1 MSSCACARSP
11 AEAARLAFAHFPP
24 DEPVPA
30 AAAARREEWHPMS
43 DERNKFLISR
53 RGVTV
58 LFALMLLT
66 PAGSALAAP
75 MTLRGTVRYR
85 ERIAL
90 PRGAILE
97 VRLLDV
103 SLADAP
109 ARTIAETR
117 VPARRNPM
125 RYTLRFD
132 SAAIEPR
139 RTYALQARITDG
151 ERLLFINTTRH
162 TVFTGGRNET
172 DIRVE
177 HVARDEAR
185 PASSAALVGRWL
197 AEDIRGG
204 GVIDRLQ
211 SVLELAA
218 DGKVS
223 GSGGCNRM
231 SGSATIAGSRI
242 AFSPI
247 ASTRMA
253 CAPAAMNQESKF
265 FAALTAARSWRVD
278 QRQDKLFL
286 LDAGGQTLMRL
297 ARM

>member
-1 MSSCACARSP
+1 MS
-11 AEAARLAFAHFPP
+11 H
-24 DEPVPA
+24 EP
-30 AAAARREEWHPMS
+30 S
-43 DERNKFLISR
+43 KTLISR
-53 RGVTV
+53 RSLTG
-58 LFALMLLT
+58 LMALALVT
-66 PAGSALAAP
+66 PAGSAIAAP
-75 MTLRGTVRYR
+75 TTLRGTVFFR

-90 PRGAILE
+90 PRTAIVE

-117 VPARRNPM
+117 LRAHRNPI

-132 SAAIEPR
+132 RAQIEPR

-162 TVFTGGRNET
+162 TVFAGGANNT
-172 DIRVE
+172 TIRVE
-177 HVARDEAR
+177 HVARDQAEAPR
-185 PASSAALVGRWL
+185 PASPVGRWL

-204 GVIDRLQ
+204 GVMDRLQ

-223 GSGGCNRM
+223 GTGGCNRM
-231 SGSATIAGSRI
+231 SGSARINGSQI
-242 AFSPI
+242 AFSPL

-253 CAPAAMNQESKF
+253 CTPAAMNQESKF
-265 FAALTAARSWRVD
+265 FAALDATRGWRID
-278 QRQDKLFL
+278 QRQDKLVL
-286 LDAGGQTLMRL
+286 LDAGGSPIMRL

>member
-1 MSSCACARSP
+1 LTKDQSKA
-11 AEAARLAFAHFPP
+11 
-24 DEPVPA
+24 
-30 AAAARREEWHPMS
+30 
-43 DERNKFLISR
+43 LISR
-53 RGVTV
+53 RAVTG
-58 LFALMLLT
+58 LMALALLT
-66 PAGSALAAP
+66 PAGGALAAP
-75 MTLRGTVRYR
+75 MTLRGTVSYR

-90 PRGAILE
+90 PRTAVLE

-109 ARTIAETR
+109 ARTISETR
-117 VPARRNPM
+117 IAARRNPM
-125 RYTLRFD
+125 RYMLRFD

-162 TVFTGGRNET
+162 TVFGPGRNET

-231 SGSATIAGSRI
+231 SGTATIAGSRI
-242 AFSPI
+242 AFGAI

-253 CAPAAMNQESKF
+253 CAPAAMDQESKF
-265 FAALTAARSWRVD
+265 FAALRAARSWRVD
-278 QRQDKLFL
+278 QRRGKLFL
-286 LDAGGQTLMRL
+286 LDMRGRTLMRL

>member
-1 MSSCACARSP
+1 MTIKPIKA
-11 AEAARLAFAHFPP
+11 
-24 DEPVPA
+24 
-30 AAAARREEWHPMS
+30 
-43 DERNKFLISR
+43 LISR
-53 RGVTV
+53 RSLTG
-58 LFALMLLT
+58 LMALALVT
-66 PAGSALAAP
+66 PAGGALAAP
-75 MTLRGTVRYR
+75 MTLRGTVLFR

-90 PRGAILE
+90 PRTATVE

-109 ARTIAETR
+109 AKTIAETR
-117 VPARRNPM
+117 LPARRNPI
-125 RYTLRFD
+125 RYALRFD
-132 SAAIEPR
+132 RAQIEPR

-162 TVFTGGRNET
+162 TVFAGGRNST
-172 DIRVE
+172 TIRVE
-177 HVARDEAR
+177 HVAREQAEAPR
-185 PASSAALVGRWL
+185 PATPVGRWL

-223 GSGGCNRM
+223 GTGGCNRM
-231 SGSATIAGSRI
+231 SGSAKLSGPQISFG
-242 AFSPI
+242 PL

-253 CAPAAMNQESKF
+253 CTLAAMNQESKF
-265 FAALTAARSWRVD
+265 FAALESARSWRID
-278 QRQDKLFL
+278 RQDKLVL
-286 LDAGGQTLMRL
+286 LDAGGTPIMRL